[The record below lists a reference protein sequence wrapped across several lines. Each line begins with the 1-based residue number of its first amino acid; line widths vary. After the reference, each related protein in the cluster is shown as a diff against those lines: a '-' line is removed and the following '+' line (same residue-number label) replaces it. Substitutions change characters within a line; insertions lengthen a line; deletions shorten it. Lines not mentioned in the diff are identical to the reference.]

1 MTYEEYLKFCPPHE
15 ARMRAIMDKKEISSE
30 EVEFVIDQIASMDDP
45 EAEHVT
51 EDQLCHK
58 VITMAAEGHDIKAH
72 AREIKQMLLKSCR
85 RWYA

>member
-1 MTYEEYLKFCPPHE
+1 MTYEECLKFCPPRE
-15 ARMRAIMDKKEISSE
+15 ARMRAIMDKQEISSE

-51 EDQLCHK
+51 EDQLCHR
-58 VITMAAEGHDIKAH
+58 VITMAAEGHDIEEQ